1 MITENRKEYA
11 VVIGGANL
19 DVAGFSEKP
28 LIRQDSNPGEIK
40 TSPGG
45 VGRNIAENM
54 ARLGMQTRLISVVG
68 NDAFGRK
75 ILTDSAD
82 AGVDVSMVRTVG
94 RFPTSVYLSILDAD
108 GEMDVAVSDM
118 QIMASLD
125 INFLEQ
131 HHSTISKASAIVV
144 DTNMEKETLIYLAK
158 AYPGRMF
165 VDTVSTSKAQK
176 IADITGAFKT
186 ITANRQEAEL
196 LSDIS
201 INTIDDAQTAIRKL
215 LDHGTGM
222 VIVGLGHEGVAYGTA
237 DEIGHFSLK
246 NITSVNTTGAG
257 DAFLAAMVCASLK
270 QIEMPRAIKLASMAS
285 YLTLRAE
292 KTISGELTW
301 ENLETTLKEF
311 KL

>member
-1 MITENRKEYA
+1 MEKRDKEKYA

-19 DVAGFSEKP
+19 DITGFSIKP

-54 ARLGMQTRLISVVG
+54 ARLGMQTRLISAVG

-75 ILTDSAD
+75 ILADSAE
-82 AGVDVSMVRTVG
+82 AGVDVSMVRTVDT
-94 RFPTSVYLSILDAD
+94 FPTSVYLSILDAD

-125 INFLEQ
+125 INFLKK
-131 HHSTISKASAIVV
+131 HHSTISRASAIVV
-144 DTNMEKETLIYLAK
+144 DTNLEKETLMYLAK

-176 IADITGAFKT
+176 IADITGAFYT
-186 ITANRQEAEL
+186 IIANRQEAEL
-196 LSDIS
+196 LSDIA
-201 INTIDDAQTAIRKL
+201 INTINDAQIAIQHL
-215 LDHGTGM
+215 LSRGTGM
-222 VIVGLGHEGVAYGTA
+222 VLIGLGHEGVAYGTA

-270 QIEMPRAIKLASMAS
+270 QIEMPRAIQLASIAS
-285 YLTLRAE
+285 YLTLKAE